1 MPENQHMNYYNE
13 YNLDEA
19 IAEFLEKY
27 HLKDGY
33 VRVQITKIWNE
44 TVGKMIA
51 SYTKKVELNNN
62 KLTIY
67 ITSPA
72 VKNELMMLKTDIIK
86 QLNKAIG
93 KELIKEVEIR

>member
-1 MPENQHMNYYNE
+1 
-13 YNLDEA
+13 
-19 IAEFLEKY
+19 
-27 HLKDGY
+27 
-33 VRVQITKIWNE
+33 
-44 TVGKMIA
+44 MIA
-51 SYTKKVELNNN
+51 NYTKKVELNNN